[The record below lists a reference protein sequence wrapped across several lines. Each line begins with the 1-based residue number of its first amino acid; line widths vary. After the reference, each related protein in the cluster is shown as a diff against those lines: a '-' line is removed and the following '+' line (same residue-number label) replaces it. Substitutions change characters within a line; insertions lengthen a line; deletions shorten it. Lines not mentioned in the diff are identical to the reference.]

1 MYIQLIIMEANE
13 DIDLIVN
20 HPKKAINKLSVPII
34 ISNLF
39 MILNNIID
47 GIWVGGIGA
56 EALAAIG
63 FVTPLFLTLVGF
75 ANGLGA
81 GSNSLIARCIGA
93 EEYEKAG
100 NSAIHSILLSVIVAI
115 ITTILLLIVL
125 KPLLLNMGAGEVIN
139 DASTYGYIILAG
151 CFSIF
156 IPAMLS
162 AIFRSQG
169 EIKRASYPLMYTAI
183 INMVLDP
190 IFIYILNLGIAGAA
204 IATVIAATI
213 PMFQMVYWMFIK
225 RDSFLKIKMSE
236 YKRDLNIY
244 KDILV
249 VGIPASLEQLILAF
263 VSILMNYWLTLLS
276 GTIAVASYTATWRLL
291 SIGFAPLLG
300 IGIASLTVGGAAYG
314 AKNYDNMKIA
324 ENYGIKLGLISSV
337 AICLIYFVFA
347 EPLSHIFAYSANS
360 TLLSQRITEAIRIL
374 CFFLLLMPFGIM
386 AGNLFQSMGKGT
398 IALFFTVLRSLLLEI
413 IFAGLFGFIF
423 GLKDI
428 GIYAGLVCGMSIGS
442 ILAYLYLNF
451 YLKKQR
457 KYFN

>member
-1 MYIQLIIMEANE
+1 MEANE

-20 HPKKAINKLSVPII
+20 HPKKAINKLAVPII

-39 MILNNIID
+39 MMLNNIID
-47 GIWVGGIGA
+47 GIWVAGLGA
-56 EALAAIG
+56 DALAAIG

-93 EEYEKAG
+93 EKYEAAG
-100 NSAIHSILLSVIVAI
+100 NSAIHSMMLSIIVSV
-115 ITTILLLIVL
+115 ITTILLLLIL
-125 KPLLLNMGAGEVIN
+125 KPLLYTMGAGEVIN
-139 DASTYGYIILAG
+139 DASTYGYIIMLG
-151 CFSIF
+151 CYSIF
-156 IPAMLS
+156 IPVMMS
-162 AIFRSQG
+162 AIFRSEG

-183 INMVLDP
+183 INMILDP
-190 IFIYILNLGIAGAA
+190 IFIYVLNLGVAGAA
-204 IATVIAATI
+204 AATVIAATI
-213 PMFQMVYWMFIK
+213 PLFQMIYWMFIK

-236 YKRDLNIY
+236 YKTDLNIY

-249 VGIPASLEQLILAF
+249 VGIPASLEQFILSF

-300 IGIASLTVGGAAYG
+300 IGVAALTVGGAAYG
-314 AKNYDNMKIA
+314 AKNYENMKIA
-324 ENYGIKLGLISSV
+324 ENYAIKIGLISSV
-337 AICLIYFVFA
+337 AICLLCFAFA

-374 CFFLLLMPFGIM
+374 CFFLVLMPFGIV

-398 IALFFTVLRSLLLEI
+398 IALFFTIIRSAMLEL
-413 IFAGLFGFIF
+413 IFAGIFGFTL
-423 GLKDI
+423 GLKDV
-428 GIYAGLVCGMSIGS
+428 GIYIGLTCGMAVGS
-442 ILAYLYLNF
+442 ILSYLYLNF

>member
-1 MYIQLIIMEANE
+1 MEANE

-20 HPKKAINKLSVPII
+20 HPKKAINKLAIPII

-47 GIWVGGIGA
+47 GIWVGGLGA
-56 EALAAIG
+56 GPLAAVG

-93 EEYEKAG
+93 EKYESAG
-100 NSAIHSILLSVIVAI
+100 NSAIHSIMLSIIVTV

-125 KPLLLNMGAGEVIN
+125 KPLLYIMGAGEVIA
-139 DASTYGYIILAG
+139 DASNYGYIIMAG
-151 CFSIF
+151 SYSLFL
-156 IPAMLS
+156 PAMLS
-162 AIFRSQG
+162 AIFRAQG
-169 EIKRASYPLMYTAI
+169 KIKYASYPLMYTAI
-183 INMVLDP
+183 INMILDP
-190 IFIYILNLGIAGAA
+190 IFIYVLNLGVTGAA

-213 PMFQMVYWMFIK
+213 PLFQMIYWMFIK
-225 RDSFLKIKMSE
+225 RDVFLKIKMKE
-236 YKRDLNIY
+236 YKRNFNIY

-249 VGIPASLEQLILAF
+249 VGVPASIEQFVLSF

-291 SIGFAPLLG
+291 SVGFAPLIG
-300 IGIASLTVGGAAYG
+300 IGVASLTVAGAAYG
-314 AKNYDNMKIA
+314 AKNYENMKTA

-337 AICLIYFVFA
+337 AICLICFVFA
-347 EPLSHIFAYSANS
+347 EPLSHVFAYSANGAI
-360 TLLSQRITEAIRIL
+360 LSQRITEAIQIL
-374 CFFLLLMPFGIM
+374 CFFLLLMPFGII

-398 IALFFTVLRSLLLEI
+398 IALFFTILRALLLEI
-413 IFAGLFGFIF
+413 IFAGLFGFVF

-428 GIYAGLVCGMSIGS
+428 GIYAGLVCGMAIGS
-442 ILAYLYLNF
+442 VVSYFFLNY
-451 YLKKQR
+451 YLKKHR
-457 KYFN
+457 DYFN